1 MALGR
6 LQKRQGQH
14 LGRSRKKR
22 AAAGLFAIRSWTKIV
37 FPLLVE
43 ARETHTVSPRSG
55 FAFRESGSRTETEPF
70 LGLRVAKRRRVWR
83 RNRSPALEG
92 RDFHKGNLMTTLISY
107 FFFGG
112 KTLMR
117 SSIPVPRAVAGVP
130 LLTPKME
137 TYKLHPLV
145 LINVSDHHT
154 RFAAQREHGDPTTS
168 EQTVLGCL
176 LGFQTG
182 TREVEICIS
191 FEVSSVADAV
201 TGKRNPPYLHHP
213 YLCYDV

>member
-1 MALGR
+1 
-6 LQKRQGQH
+6 
-14 LGRSRKKR
+14 
-22 AAAGLFAIRSWTKIV
+22 
-37 FPLLVE
+37 
-43 ARETHTVSPRSG
+43 
-55 FAFRESGSRTETEPF
+55 
-70 LGLRVAKRRRVWR
+70 
-83 RNRSPALEG
+83 
-92 RDFHKGNLMTTLISY
+92 
-107 FFFGG
+107 
-112 KTLMR
+112 
-117 SSIPVPRAVAGVP
+117 
-130 LLTPKME
+130 ME

-201 TGKRNPPYLHHP
+201 TGKPAFDQQYLTDQLARYKQNFPKFELVGWYCVGAAVDEVHHVRLHESLSHMHESP
-213 YLCYDV
+213 VFLLFDPSRGTDDAVTDEQRDAMQDVSCTTSKKNKKSSPSRCSNQ